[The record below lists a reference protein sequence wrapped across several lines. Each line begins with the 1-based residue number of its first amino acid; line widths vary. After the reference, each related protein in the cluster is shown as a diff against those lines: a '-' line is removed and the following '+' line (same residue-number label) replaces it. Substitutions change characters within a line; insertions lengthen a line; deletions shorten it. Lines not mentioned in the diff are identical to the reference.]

1 MLFLALIAAIL
12 LIDLGIKDT
21 IEKTENDAFPKEL
34 DGTGGRVVLYKAH
47 NPGLPFGRL
56 ANYPELVKQLPL
68 AVAGAAAGIFLWL
81 LPKKGDRLQKLGLA
95 FVLGGAASNLYDRF
109 KRGYVVDYLNVRV
122 KKIREIIFNLA
133 DVCIL
138 IGAAVFLI
146 GELIA
151 PSSGKR

>member
-12 LIDLGIKDT
+12 ILDLGIKDT
-21 IEKTENDAFPKEL
+21 IEKTEDDAFPKEL
-34 DGTGGRVVLYKAH
+34 DGAGGRVVLYKSH

-56 ANYPELVKQLPL
+56 ARYPELVKQLPL
-68 AVAGAAAGIFLWL
+68 AVAGSAAGIFWWI
-81 LPKKGDRLQKLGLA
+81 LPRKGNKLQKLGLA

-109 KRGYVVDYLNVRV
+109 RRGYVVDYLNVRV
-122 KKIREIIFNLA
+122 KKLQRVIFNLA

-138 IGAAVFLI
+138 TGAFIFMV

-151 PSSGKR
+151 PDTKKR